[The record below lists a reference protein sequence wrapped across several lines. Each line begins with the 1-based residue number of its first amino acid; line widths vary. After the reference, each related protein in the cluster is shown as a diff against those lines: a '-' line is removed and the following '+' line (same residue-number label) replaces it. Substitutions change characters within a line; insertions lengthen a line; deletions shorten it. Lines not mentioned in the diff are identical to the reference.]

1 MCVQGRRAGVLGSK
15 LLQPGRT
22 GRRPQSG
29 DLHDA
34 PTALRRHLPLAA
46 LAHRRADRRDHPA
59 RASGSSY
66 FEPAN
71 EAFKLR
77 LYNIHE
83 SLGVIVFVIVL
94 IRLVNR
100 YLNPP
105 PPLPADTPAVIRLA
119 AHVNHMAL
127 YALLVLMPIIGF
139 LATNAWGFPLSV
151 FGVLPLPVPLGKNE
165 EIAKVLSFLHW
176 CGAIT
181 IILLIVAHLAGVIY
195 HTFIRRDGLLQR
207 MT

>member
-1 MCVQGRRAGVLGSK
+1 MTAALRYAVVSRW
-15 LLQPGRT
+15 
-22 GRRPQSG
+22 
-29 DLHDA
+29 LHWL
-34 PTALRRHLPLAA
+34 TALLIAVIIPVGLWIK
-46 LAHRRADRRDHPA
+46 
-59 RASGSSY
+59 Y

-83 SLGVIVFVIVL
+83 SLGVIVFAIVL
-94 IRLVNR
+94 VRIVNR
-100 YLNPP
+100 YFNPP
-105 PPLPADTPAVIRLA
+105 PPLPADTPSLIRIA
-119 AHVNHMAL
+119 AHVNHIGL
-127 YALLVLMPIIGF
+127 YALLILMPITGF

-165 EIAKVLSFLHW
+165 EIAKVLSLLHW
-176 CGAIT
+176 CGALT
-181 IILLIVAHLAGVIY
+181 IILLIAAHLGGVIY

>member
-1 MCVQGRRAGVLGSK
+1 MIVPLGLWIK
-15 LLQPGRT
+15 
-22 GRRPQSG
+22 
-29 DLHDA
+29 
-34 PTALRRHLPLAA
+34 
-46 LAHRRADRRDHPA
+46 
-59 RASGSSY
+59 Y

-94 IRLVNR
+94 MRLLNR
-100 YLNPP
+100 WLNPP
-105 PPLPADTPAVIRLA
+105 PSLPADTPAGIRIA
-119 AHVNHMAL
+119 ARVNHWGL
-127 YALLVLMPIIGF
+127 YALLVLMPITGF

-165 EIAKVLSFLHW
+165 EIAKVLSLLHW
-176 CGAIT
+176 CGAVT
-181 IILLIVAHLAGVIY
+181 IILLIVAHLGGVIY